1 MIGTPGGTPER
12 PALFFQSPAEY
23 RQWLEANHDSE
34 TALWMGLR
42 KKHVPDRGLQW
53 AQAVEEALCF
63 GWIDSVVQQID
74 DDAVRQR
81 WTPRK
86 KDSNWST
93 VNIGLVSKLIA
104 EGRMQPAGLAA
115 FEHRRPERSGIYAYE
130 IGSEPAFSAEFLQR
144 LQANPMAAAWFEAAP
159 ASYRRIVVNWVM
171 SAKQE
176 TTRRSRMTQFV
187 DDSAHGRLIKSQ
199 RYGDVPTWV
208 ARNRTRF
215 GIDGPGP

>member
-63 GWIDSVVQQID
+63 GWIDSVAQRID

-86 KDSNWST
+86 KNSNWST

-104 EGRMQPAGLAA
+104 EGRMRPAGLAA

-130 IGSEPAFSAEFLQR
+130 IGGEVAFSAEFQEQ
-144 LQANPMAAAWFEAAP
+144 LQANPVAAAWFEAAP